1 MKGHVDGVWAL
12 AFSPTAGASFD
23 PEIVFVKSS
32 CDAEA
37 QMLKA
42 QQQGCTWPLR
52 ESHIRTILSSPPL
65 ARTLAD
71 PVRVHGAGYRGIFGV

>member
-1 MKGHVDGVWAL
+1 MDGVLAL
-12 AFSPTAGASFD
+12 AFSPTGGASCD

-37 QMLKA
+37 LVQFKV
-42 QQQGCTWPLR
+42 QQQVRTWPFR
-52 ESHIRTILSSPPL
+52 ESHLRTILSSPPL